1 MLNWCIGMSSTVMV
15 LEGRVFGLD
24 AQLVADV
31 LIQAIAIFL
40 LFAFLSCVLFEPVMK
55 VLKNR
60 TERIQN
66 DIESA
71 KKDKEDA
78 AKLKEEYDSKIQS
91 ADTEV
96 QEILSEA
103 RKKAKKRENEII
115 DEANVE
121 ATRVK
126 DRATQEIEL
135 EKAKAQD
142 EIRQEIIQVATA
154 MAAKIVSVS
163 LSEEQ
168 QNALLEETLK
178 EMGDET
184 WLSK

>member
-1 MLNWCIGMSSTVMV
+1 MLDLCIGMSGAVAV

-24 AQLVADV
+24 AQLAADV
-31 LIQAIAIFL
+31 LIQGISIFL
-40 LFAFLSCVLFEPVMK
+40 LFAVLSFILFEPVKK
-55 VLKNR
+55 VLHNR
-60 TERIQN
+60 TERIKN

-78 AKLKEEYDSKIQS
+78 AKLKADYDSKIQS
-91 ADTEV
+91 VDTEV
-96 QEILSEA
+96 QEILTEA
-103 RKKAKKRENEII
+103 RKKAKKRENDII
-115 DEANVE
+115 NEANEE

-126 DRATQEIEL
+126 NRADQEIQL

-154 MAAKIVSVS
+154 MAAKIVTVS

-178 EMGDET
+178 EMGDDT

>member
-1 MLNWCIGMSSTVMV
+1 MFDVCIGMSSISVV

-24 AQLVADV
+24 AQLAADI

-40 LFAFLSCVLFEPVMK
+40 LFGFLSYVLFEPVK
-55 VLKNR
+55 KLLNNR
-60 TERIQN
+60 TERIKN

-78 AKLKEEYDSKIQS
+78 AKLKEEYDGKLH
-91 ADTEV
+91 AVDAEV
-96 QEILSEA
+96 QEILSDA
-103 RKKAKKRENEII
+103 RKKAKKRENDII
-115 DEANVE
+115 DEANEE
-121 ATRVK
+121 AARVK
-126 DRATQEIEL
+126 HRATQDIEL

-154 MAAKIVSVS
+154 MAAKIVTVS

-178 EMGDET
+178 EMGDDT
-184 WLSK
+184 WLSR

>member
-1 MLNWCIGMSSTVMV
+1 MLDFSIGMSSIPVL

-24 AQLVADV
+24 AQLAADV

-40 LFAFLSCVLFEPVMK
+40 LFGFLSYILFEPVKK
-55 VLKNR
+55 VLNNR
-60 TERIQN
+60 TQRIKN

-71 KKDKEDA
+71 QKDKEDA
-78 AKLKEEYDSKIQS
+78 AKLKEEYDSKLQT
-91 ADTEV
+91 ADAEV

-103 RKKAKKRENEII
+103 RKKAKKREDDII
-115 DEANVE
+115 NEANEE
-121 ATRVK
+121 AARVK
-126 DRATQEIEL
+126 NRASQDIEL

-154 MAAKIVSVS
+154 MAAKIVTVS
-163 LSEEQ
+163 LSEDQ

-178 EMGDET
+178 EMGDDT
-184 WLSK
+184 WLSR